1 MNIDGSLSVMSWNIN
16 GGILDKLPV
25 REKLCVLTTCQSELF
40 EMCDCYLTVTVDNM
54 VIVNLYLPTN
64 YRDEASERKFAIAC
78 RKVAK
83 LLKKI
88 EKMNRKCIL
97 IGDFN
102 CDLLEN
108 SSARAE
114 TFLSILPTGYS
125 IVPKDRLFVYFNFWK
140 HF

>member
-1 MNIDGSLSVMSWNIN
+1 
-16 GGILDKLPV
+16 
-25 REKLCVLTTCQSELF
+25 
-40 EMCDCYLTVTVDNM
+40 MCDCYLAMTVDNL

-78 RKVAK
+78 RKVAQ

-97 IGDFN
+97 IGYFN

-114 TFLSILPTGYS
+114 TFLSVLPSG
-125 IVPKDRLFVYFNFWK
+125 
-140 HF
+140 